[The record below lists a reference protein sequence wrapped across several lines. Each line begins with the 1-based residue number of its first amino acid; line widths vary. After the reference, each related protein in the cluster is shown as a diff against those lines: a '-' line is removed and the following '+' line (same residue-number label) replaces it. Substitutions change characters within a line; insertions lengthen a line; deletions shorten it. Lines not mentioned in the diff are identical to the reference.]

1 MRRSSLNDI
10 NRVFYFFP
18 YWSNFHF
25 RVLQLVRTIVSEY
38 GTADPDLLEE
48 KLKAMRILENVE
60 LPSAFADVIVRPKNK
75 PVIAKNTIDQLEE
88 SKEDAQTV
96 VKKEQEEE
104 ETAGEEEEESAGE
117 EEEVIPEPTVKPPKM
132 VRMANLAV
140 VGGHA
145 VNGVAEIHSEIV
157 KKDVFNEF
165 VKVNI
170 LTSEA

>member
-1 MRRSSLNDI
+1 M
-10 NRVFYFFP
+10 
-18 YWSNFHF
+18 
-25 RVLQLVRTIVSEY
+25 QLVRTIVSEY

-48 KLKAMRILENVE
+48 KLKAMRVLENVE
-60 LPSAFADVIVRPKNK
+60 LPSAFADVIVNPFVEKN
-75 PVIAKNTIDQLEE
+75 PIGQF
-88 SKEDAQTV
+88 EDDQTV
-96 VKKEQEEE
+96 VKKEKEEE
-104 ETAGEEEEESAGE
+104 ETAGE

-157 KKDVFNEF
+157 KKDVFSDF

>member
-1 MRRSSLNDI
+1 MH
-10 NRVFYFFP
+10 VT
-18 YWSNFHF
+18 
-25 RVLQLVRTIVSEY
+25 VLQLVRTIVSEY

-60 LPSAFADVIVRPKNK
+60 LPSAFADVIVKPKNK
-75 PVIAKNTIDQLEE
+75 PVTAEYTED
-88 SKEDAQTV
+88 SKGDAQTV

-104 ETAGEEEEESAGE
+104 ETADEEA
-117 EEEVIPEPTVKPPKM
+117 EVIPEPTVKPSKM

-157 KKDVFNEF
+157 KEDVFNEF

>member
-1 MRRSSLNDI
+1 MSLYNYQNLMTMKYFVQVIANDRQQLMDLQKFELDLFQATAKPTEDKKFSI
-10 NRVFYFFP
+10 DGLITLEDVDKLVKNGY
-18 YWSNFHF
+18 
-25 RVLQLVRTIVSEY
+25 RVL
-38 GTADPDLLEE
+38 
-48 KLKAMRILENVE
+48 
-60 LPSAFADVIVRPKNK
+60 
-75 PVIAKNTIDQLEE
+75 
-88 SKEDAQTV
+88 
-96 VKKEQEEE
+96 VKKESPKRTPAIEETMSFQDWSESVKKEKEEE
-104 ETAGEEEEESAGE
+104 V
-117 EEEVIPEPTVKPPKM
+117 EVIPEPTVKLPKM

>member
-1 MRRSSLNDI
+1 MQ
-10 NRVFYFFP
+10 
-18 YWSNFHF
+18 FH
-25 RVLQLVRTIVSEY
+25 VLQLVRTIVSEY

-60 LPSAFADVIVRPKNK
+60 LPSAFADVIVKPENK
-75 PVIAKNTIDQLEE
+75 PITAKDTIDQLE
-88 SKEDAQTV
+88 DAQTGV
-96 VKKEQEEE
+96 ENEQEEE
-104 ETAGEEEEESAGE
+104 IIAGE

-157 KKDVFNEF
+157 KQDVFNDF
-165 VKVNI
+165 VQVNTLI
-170 LTSEA
+170 SEV

>member
-1 MRRSSLNDI
+1 M
-10 NRVFYFFP
+10 
-18 YWSNFHF
+18 
-25 RVLQLVRTIVSEY
+25 QLVRTIVSEY

-60 LPSAFADVIVRPKNK
+60 LPSAVVDVIVKPEKK
-75 PVIAKNTIDQLEE
+75 PVTAK
-88 SKEDAQTV
+88 DAQNG
-96 VKKEQEEE
+96 VKTEQEEE
-104 ETAGEEEEESAGE
+104 KIAGEEE

-157 KKDVFNEF
+157 KQDVFNDF
-165 VKVNI
+165 VQVNN

>member
-1 MRRSSLNDI
+1 MRRSSLNK
-10 NRVFYFFP
+10 RVFYIFP

-25 RVLQLVRTIVSEY
+25 HVLQLVRTIVSEY
-38 GTADPDLLEE
+38 GTADPGLLEE

-60 LPSAFADVIVRPKNK
+60 LPSAFADVIVKTKDK
-75 PVIAKNTIDQLEE
+75 PLITKNTIGQF
-88 SKEDAQTV
+88 EDVQPV
-96 VKKEQEEE
+96 VKTEQEEE
-104 ETAGEEEEESAGE
+104 ETASK
-117 EEEVIPEPTVKPPKM
+117 EEEVIPESTVKPPKM

-170 LTSEA
+170 